1 MKNYSYASVSIII
14 ITDINYPLYPSD
26 AFFKSLFP
34 HSAKI
39 LDEDVCYEV

>member
-14 ITDINYPLYPSD
+14 ITDSIYSLYPSD
-26 AFFKSLFP
+26 AFFRSLFP